1 MSRVIA
7 IINEKGGVGKTTTA
21 TNMAYLLG
29 KQNKKVLLLDFDGQ
43 ANSTMIM
50 GDKNSNEIE
59 ITISTLINKIITKE
73 DLPPKEDYII
83 KNKGIDLIPSN
94 SNLFTLERNL
104 CNINCREYILQSFI
118 DEIKKDYDYIIIDC
132 MPQIGTP
139 MINVMISSDSIIIP
153 TQSEILSAKGLAELI
168 KHYLTIK
175 DINKNLK
182 IDGIL
187 ITMDSKKTIAS
198 KEVKKVLEESFGEH
212 INIFQNVIPRST
224 KVAEANIYKQ
234 IICEYLPTNIVSKA
248 YEDFLQEVLKN
259 E

>member
-50 GDKNSNEIE
+50 GDKNPNEID
-59 ITISTLINKIITKE
+59 ITISTLINKIIMKE
-73 DLPPKEDYII
+73 NLPPKENYII

-104 CNINCREYILQSFI
+104 CNINFREYILQNFI

-139 MINVMISSDSIIIP
+139 MINVMIASDSIIIP

-198 KEVKKVLEESFGEH
+198 KEVKKVLEESFGEY

>member
-104 CNINCREYILQSFI
+104 CNINFREYILQSFI